1 MKGLHINFAYL
12 VLSEIE
18 NERSIAADDV
28 MIIEKKKKRA
38 YSLGIIIVAITV
50 GSQQAVTLFPGF
62 DASVAGFDNSTL
74 LH

>member
-1 MKGLHINFAYL
+1 MIN
-12 VLSEIE
+12 
-18 NERSIAADDV
+18 
-28 MIIEKKKKRA
+28 EKKKKRA